1 MESKKGNLLG
11 VLIEAG
17 IASRR
22 KLAAS
27 IIGGQVTV
35 NGEVITNLRHPVNSE
50 HDTIT
55 VDGKAVKPK
64 PTHHI
69 YIMLHKPDGVLSTVS
84 DERGRRTV
92 TSFVPERYR
101 HLRLYP
107 VGRLDID
114 TSGLLLLTNDG
125 DLTFRLT
132 HPSFE
137 NEKEYLVQVKDKLK
151 PEEVKQLA
159 QGIRLTDGMTA
170 PAVVREVKN
179 SPPFNYSITI
189 HEGRNR
195 QIRRMFGVLGYPIL
209 ALKRIR
215 LGKLTLGNLREG
227 EAREIP
233 SQKIKQMFS
242 EG

>member
-1 MESKKGNLLG
+1 
-11 VLIEAG
+11 
-17 IASRR
+17 
-22 KLAAS
+22 
-27 IIGGQVTV
+27 
-35 NGEVITNLRHPVNSE
+35 
-50 HDTIT
+50 
-55 VDGKAVKPK
+55 
-64 PTHHI
+64 
-69 YIMLHKPDGVLSTVS
+69 VLSTVS

-92 TSFVPERYR
+92 TSFVPEKYR
-101 HLRLYP
+101 QLRLYP

-137 NEKEYLVQVKDKLK
+137 NEKEYLVQIKDKLK
-151 PEEVKQLA
+151 PEEVRQLA
-159 QGIRLTDGMTA
+159 QGIRLEDGMTA
-170 PAVVREVKN
+170 PAVVREVNN
-179 SPPFNYSITI
+179 SEPFNYSITI

-233 SQKIKQMFS
+233 SQKIKQMFW
-242 EG
+242 EE